1 MTPFPSPEVLAS
13 LVSNVT
19 STMLGISFTPENGK
33 APEPTHHFR
42 TALLPIPGKRP
53 ITVGISSDKASC
65 HALAAA
71 MFSVKLN
78 EADQS
83 MVDDAMRE
91 LLNMTAGLVKTTL
104 ALDQALGL
112 PKIFGDDKPPDP
124 VGPPESQLV
133 LLRSRELA
141 LVLWVTE
148 GIHF

>member
-1 MTPFPSPEVLAS
+1 MTPFPPPEVLAS

-19 STMLGISFTPENGK
+19 STMLGISFTPERGK
-33 APEPTHHFR
+33 NPEPAHHFR

-53 ITVGISSDKASC
+53 ITVGISSDQASC
-65 HALAAA
+65 NALAAA

-112 PKIFGDDKPPDP
+112 PKIFGEEKVPTPAGPPD
-124 VGPPESQLV
+124 SQLV

-141 LVLWVTE
+141 LVLWVSE